1 MLQNGPYTPNIAI
14 SQQKSMFG
22 FQSRSL
28 EAAFGLHRK
37 SGTTDFDAEK
47 KFSVKGRLEGKKKSH
62 AAICDRESAD
72 LGYPVFRLVTCIE
85 RGN

>member
-14 SQQKSMFG
+14 SQQKSVFG

-47 KFSVKGRLEGKKKSH
+47 KSL
-62 AAICDRESAD
+62 
-72 LGYPVFRLVTCIE
+72 
-85 RGN
+85 

>member
-37 SGTTDFDAEK
+37 LGTTDFDAEK
-47 KFSVKGRLEGKKKSH
+47 KFSVKGRLEGKKKATQQFVIGKVLIWGILFS
-62 AAICDRESAD
+62 D
-72 LGYPVFRLVTCIE
+72 
-85 RGN
+85 